1 MAFGPVESILL
12 FAIIAIAYIAPII
25 FVIYWMM
32 KMLKNSNENLRISKE
47 ILERMKSNNKM

>member
-12 FAIIAIAYIAPII
+12 FVIIAIAYIAPII